1 MEIIKF
7 CRTVDNSFPNWER
20 MIGEMVEHVEHG
32 GPGQLIGF
40 TGQQIVPSVFGAATY
55 STELMCVL
63 EIVLVFVVIQVTK
76 FHLQHG
82 KIPDFA
88 KAKKAI
94 IGRFFGTYNI

>member
-1 MEIIKF
+1 M
-7 CRTVDNSFPNWER
+7 
-20 MIGEMVEHVEHG
+20 
-32 GPGQLIGF
+32 IGF

-55 STELMCVL
+55 STELMSVL
-63 EIVLVFVVIQVTK
+63 EIVLVFVVIQWTK
-76 FHLQHG
+76 FHSQHD

>member
-1 MEIIKF
+1 MGAN
-7 CRTVDNSFPNWER
+7 D
-20 MIGEMVEHVEHG
+20 GGDGVEHG

-55 STELMCVL
+55 STELMSVL
-63 EIVLVFVVIQVTK
+63 EIVLVFVVIQGTK
-76 FHLQHG
+76 FHSQHG